1 MNNKPTA
8 IVIGGGQTLGAFL
21 SKGLADAGYRVAVA
35 DLNGDN
41 AERVAA
47 EINAAHGAGS
57 AAGFAADATNEAAV
71 DELAAA
77 VDRTFG
83 RSDLLL
89 YSAGVAKASPIWDF
103 PLKDFQRSL
112 DVNLTGY
119 FLCARAFARL
129 MIRDG
134 IHGRIIEINSKSG
147 KVGSKYNAGY
157 SAAKFGG
164 VGLTQSL
171 ALDLADRGITVNAL
185 MLGNLLKSPMFQ
197 SLIPEY
203 AKKLGIAEEAVEQA
217 YIDKVPLK
225 RGCDYQDVLNVLLFY
240 ASDRASY
247 CTGQSINITGGQ
259 VMF

>member
-1 MNNKPTA
+1 MTTQTA

-21 SKGLADAGYRVAVA
+21 CKGLADAGYRVAVA
-35 DLNGDN
+35 DINGDN
-41 AERVAA
+41 AARVAA
-47 EINAAHGAGS
+47 EINASRGAGC
-57 AAGFAADATNEAAV
+57 AAGFTADATDEAAV
-71 DELAAA
+71 DALAGA
-77 VDRTFG
+77 VDATFG
-83 RSDLLL
+83 RSDLLV
-89 YSAGVAKASPIWDF
+89 YSAGVAKASPIWEF
-103 PLKDFQRSL
+103 PLKDFERSL
-112 DVNLTGY
+112 AVNLTGY

-129 MIRDG
+129 MMRDG
-134 IHGRIIEINSKSG
+134 IRGRIIEINSKSG

>member
-1 MNNKPTA
+1 
-8 IVIGGGQTLGAFL
+8 
-21 SKGLADAGYRVAVA
+21 
-35 DLNGDN
+35 
-41 AERVAA
+41 
-47 EINAAHGAGS
+47 
-57 AAGFAADATNEAAV
+57 
-71 DELAAA
+71 
-77 VDRTFG
+77 
-83 RSDLLL
+83 
-89 YSAGVAKASPIWDF
+89 
-103 PLKDFQRSL
+103 
-112 DVNLTGY
+112 
-119 FLCARAFARL
+119 

-134 IHGRIIEINSKSG
+134 IQGRIIEINSKSG

-157 SAAKFGG
+157 SAAKFGA

-171 ALDLADRGITVNAL
+171 ALDLADKGITVNAL

-203 AKKLGIAEEAVEQA
+203 AKKLGIPEDQVEQT

-240 ASDRASY
+240 ASDKASY